1 MATFRFCPGFCIRF
15 FRPTQRFL
23 RFWFDAGG
31 RKRENM
37 TSMNV
42 KRWLLWVCLALL
54 FISQVLL
61 FRANQRATAAQADA
75 REARE
80 QASQLQIQIDELKAS
95 SVANLSLDN
104 ARLRS
109 QNQQLATKMARANND
124 LTQLMLAKQ
133 KTDAQLQTARQAL
146 QLQQDHL
153 QQLTV
158 ENQQVQAAAQ
168 PAAPAT
174 PEPSADE
181 ARELCL
187 QNLRAIDA
195 AKQLWALEYNK
206 DAKDTPTPQDLLP
219 YLKGNAMPVCP
230 AGGVYL
236 IGSMDQPPI
245 CSVPGHVMP

>member
-1 MATFRFCPGFCIRF
+1 MA
-15 FRPTQRFL
+15 
-23 RFWFDAGG
+23 
-31 RKRENM
+31 
-37 TSMNV
+37 SMNV
-42 KRWLLWVCLALL
+42 KRWLLWVCLGLL
-54 FISQVLL
+54 FVSQILL
-61 FRANQRATAAQADA
+61 FRANQRATNAQSDA

-80 QASQLQIQIDELKAS
+80 QANQLQIKLDQVNAS
-95 SVANLSLDN
+95 SVATLSLDN
-104 ARLRS
+104 ARLLS
-109 QNQQLATKMARANND
+109 QTQELTTKLARANND
-124 LTQLMLAKQ
+124 LTLLIQAKR
-133 KTDAQLQTARQAL
+133 KTDTQLQTARQAL

-168 PAAPAT
+168 PAAPAA
-174 PEPSADE
+174 PQLSADD

-206 DAKDTPTPQDLLP
+206 DAKDTPTSQDLLP

-230 AGGVYL
+230 AGGAYL

-245 CSVPGHVMP
+245 CSVVGHVMP

>member
-1 MATFRFCPGFCIRF
+1 MA
-15 FRPTQRFL
+15 
-23 RFWFDAGG
+23 
-31 RKRENM
+31 
-37 TSMNV
+37 SMNA

-54 FISQVLL
+54 FVSQVFL

-80 QASQLQIQIDELKAS
+80 QVSQLQSQIDDLKAS
-95 SVANLSLDN
+95 SVTTLSLDN

-109 QNQQLATKMARANND
+109 QNQALATKLAGANND

-133 KTDAQLQTARQAL
+133 KTEGQLQTARQAL

-153 QQLTV
+153 QQLAA
-158 ENQQVQAAAQ
+158 ENQQVQAAAPPAT
-168 PAAPAT
+168 PAAPQL
-174 PEPSADE
+174 SADD
-181 ARELCL
+181 ARDLCL

-195 AKQLWALEYNK
+195 AKQLWALQYNK
-206 DAKDTPTPQDLLP
+206 DANDTPTPQDLLP
-219 YLKGNAMPVCP
+219 FLKGNVMPVCP
-230 AGGVYL
+230 AGGSYL

>member
-1 MATFRFCPGFCIRF
+1 MA
-15 FRPTQRFL
+15 
-23 RFWFDAGG
+23 
-31 RKRENM
+31 
-37 TSMNV
+37 SMNV
-42 KRWLLWVCLALL
+42 KRWLLWVCLGLL
-54 FISQVLL
+54 FVSQVLL
-61 FRANQRATAAQADA
+61 FRANQRATTAQSDA

-80 QASQLQIQIDELKAS
+80 QANQLQIKLDQVNAS
-95 SVANLSLDN
+95 SVTTLSLDN

-109 QNQQLATKMARANND
+109 QTQELTTKLARANND
-124 LTQLMLAKQ
+124 LTLLIQAKR
-133 KTDAQLQTARQAL
+133 KTDTQLQTARQAL

-168 PAAPAT
+168 PAAPAA
-174 PEPSADE
+174 PQLSADD

-230 AGGVYL
+230 AGGAYL

-245 CSVPGHVMP
+245 CSVVGHVMP

>member
-1 MATFRFCPGFCIRF
+1 MA
-15 FRPTQRFL
+15 
-23 RFWFDAGG
+23 
-31 RKRENM
+31 
-37 TSMNV
+37 SMNV
-42 KRWLLWVCLALL
+42 KRWLLWVCLGLL
-54 FISQVLL
+54 FVSQILL
-61 FRANQRATAAQADA
+61 FRANQRATTAQSDA

-80 QASQLQIQIDELKAS
+80 QANQLQIKLDQVNAS
-95 SVANLSLDN
+95 SVTTLSLDN

-109 QNQQLATKMARANND
+109 QTQELTTKLARANND
-124 LTQLMLAKQ
+124 LTLLIQAKR
-133 KTDAQLQTARQAL
+133 KTDTQLQTARQAL

-168 PAAPAT
+168 PAAPAA
-174 PEPSADE
+174 PQLSADD

-206 DAKDTPTPQDLLP
+206 DAKDMPTPQDLLP
-219 YLKGNAMPVCP
+219 YLKGNVMPVCP
-230 AGGVYL
+230 AGGTYL

>member
-1 MATFRFCPGFCIRF
+1 
-15 FRPTQRFL
+15 
-23 RFWFDAGG
+23 
-31 RKRENM
+31 M
-37 TSMNV
+37 TTMNV

-61 FRANQRATAAQADA
+61 FRANQRATAAQSDA
-75 REARE
+75 RDARE
-80 QASQLQIQIDELKAS
+80 QASLLQNKIDELNSS
-95 SVANLSLDN
+95 SVATLNLDN

-109 QNQQLATKMARANND
+109 QNQELATKMARANND

-133 KTDAQLQTARQAL
+133 KTEGQLQTARQAL

-153 QQLTV
+153 QQLTA
-158 ENQQVQAAAQ
+158 ENQQVQTAATP
-168 PAAPAT
+168 PAAPAA
-174 PEPSADE
+174 PELSADD

-206 DAKDTPTPQDLLP
+206 DAKDMPTPQDLLP
-219 YLKGNAMPVCP
+219 YLKGNVMPVCP
-230 AGGVYL
+230 AGGTYL

>member
-1 MATFRFCPGFCIRF
+1 
-15 FRPTQRFL
+15 
-23 RFWFDAGG
+23 
-31 RKRENM
+31 M

-245 CSVPGHVMP
+245 CSIPGHVMP

>member
-1 MATFRFCPGFCIRF
+1 MA
-15 FRPTQRFL
+15 
-23 RFWFDAGG
+23 
-31 RKRENM
+31 
-37 TSMNV
+37 SMNV
-42 KRWLLWVCLALL
+42 KRWLLWVCLGLL
-54 FISQVLL
+54 FVSQILL
-61 FRANQRATAAQADA
+61 FRANQRATTAQSDA

-80 QASQLQIQIDELKAS
+80 QANQLQIKLDQVNAS
-95 SVANLSLDN
+95 SVTTLSLDN

-109 QNQQLATKMARANND
+109 QTQELTTKLARANND
-124 LTQLMLAKQ
+124 LTLLIQAKR
-133 KTDAQLQTARQAL
+133 KTDTQLQTARQAL

-168 PAAPAT
+168 PAAPAA
-174 PEPSADE
+174 PQLSADD

-206 DAKDTPTPQDLLP
+206 DAKDTPTSQDLLP

-230 AGGVYL
+230 AGGAYL

>member
-1 MATFRFCPGFCIRF
+1 MA
-15 FRPTQRFL
+15 
-23 RFWFDAGG
+23 
-31 RKRENM
+31 
-37 TSMNV
+37 SMNV
-42 KRWLLWVCLALL
+42 KRWLLWVCLGLL
-54 FISQVLL
+54 FVSQILL
-61 FRANQRATAAQADA
+61 FRANQRATTAQSDA

-80 QASQLQIQIDELKAS
+80 QANQLQIKLDQVNAS
-95 SVANLSLDN
+95 SVTTLSLDN

-109 QNQQLATKMARANND
+109 QTQELTTKLARANND
-124 LTQLMLAKQ
+124 LTLLIQAKR
-133 KTDAQLQTARQAL
+133 KTDTQLQTARQAL

-168 PAAPAT
+168 PAAPAA
-174 PEPSADE
+174 PQLSADD
-181 ARELCL
+181 ARDLCL

-230 AGGVYL
+230 AGGAYL

-245 CSVPGHVMP
+245 CSVVGHVMP

>member
-1 MATFRFCPGFCIRF
+1 MA
-15 FRPTQRFL
+15 
-23 RFWFDAGG
+23 
-31 RKRENM
+31 
-37 TSMNV
+37 SMNV
-42 KRWLLWVCLALL
+42 KRWLLWVCLGLL
-54 FISQVLL
+54 FVSQILL
-61 FRANQRATAAQADA
+61 FRANQRATNAQSDA

-80 QASQLQIQIDELKAS
+80 QANQLQIKLDQVNAS
-95 SVANLSLDN
+95 SVTTLSLDN

-109 QNQQLATKMARANND
+109 QTQELTTKLARANND
-124 LTQLMLAKQ
+124 LTLLIQAKR
-133 KTDAQLQTARQAL
+133 KTDTQLQTARQAL

-168 PAAPAT
+168 PAAPAA
-174 PEPSADE
+174 PQLSADD

-206 DAKDTPTPQDLLP
+206 DAKDTPTSQDLLP

-230 AGGVYL
+230 AGGAYL

>member
-1 MATFRFCPGFCIRF
+1 
-15 FRPTQRFL
+15 
-23 RFWFDAGG
+23 
-31 RKRENM
+31 M

-54 FISQVLL
+54 FVSQVLL
-61 FRANQRATAAQADA
+61 FRANQRATAAQTDA

-95 SVANLSLDN
+95 SVATLSLDN

-109 QNQQLATKMARANND
+109 QNQELATKMARANND
-124 LTQLMLAKQ
+124 LTQLMVAKQ
-133 KTDAQLQTARQAL
+133 KSDTQLQTARQAL

-158 ENQQVQAAAQ
+158 ENQQVQAAAP
-168 PAAPAT
+168 PAVPAT
-174 PEPSADE
+174 PQLSADD
-181 ARELCL
+181 ARDLCL

-195 AKQLWALEYNK
+195 AKQLWALEYKK
-206 DAKDTPTPQDLLP
+206 DARDTPTEKDLLP
-219 YLKGNAMPVCP
+219 YLKGAVMPVCP
-230 AGGVYL
+230 AGGAYL
-236 IGSMDQPPI
+236 IGSMDEPPI

>member
-1 MATFRFCPGFCIRF
+1 MA
-15 FRPTQRFL
+15 
-23 RFWFDAGG
+23 
-31 RKRENM
+31 
-37 TSMNV
+37 SMNV
-42 KRWLLWVCLALL
+42 KRWLLWVCLGLL
-54 FISQVLL
+54 FVSQILL
-61 FRANQRATAAQADA
+61 FRANQRATTAQSDA

-80 QASQLQIQIDELKAS
+80 QANQLQIKLDQVNAS
-95 SVANLSLDN
+95 SVTTLSLDN

-109 QNQQLATKMARANND
+109 QTQELTTKLARANND
-124 LTQLMLAKQ
+124 LTLLIQAKR
-133 KTDAQLQTARQAL
+133 KTDTQLQTARQAL

-168 PAAPAT
+168 PAAPAA
-174 PEPSADE
+174 PQLSADD

-230 AGGVYL
+230 AGGAYL